1 MQEAS
6 SARTRRGVYLPFQ
19 EGHGLLLSFSV
30 LISLSLLCLP
40 GKKPNVGEKPNA
52 TPLELVALLLLA
64 LPLLFTLQ
72 KFVEDEDNGERSQ

>member
-1 MQEAS
+1 MQEA

-40 GKKPNVGEKPNA
+40 GKKPNVGKKPNA
-52 TPLELVALLLLA
+52 TPLALVALLPLA
-64 LPLLFTLQ
+64 PPPLYTLQ
-72 KFVEDEDNGERSQ
+72 KFVVDEDNGERSQ

>member
-1 MQEAS
+1 MQEA

-52 TPLELVALLLLA
+52 TPMEKVARLLAA
-64 LPLLFTLQ
+64 LPLLFTPQ
-72 KFVEDEDNGERSQ
+72 KTVEDEDNGERSQ

>member
-6 SARTRRGVYLPFQ
+6 AQTRQGVNLPFQ

-40 GKKPNVGEKPNA
+40 GKKPNA
-52 TPLELVALLLLA
+52 TPFAFVALLLFA

-72 KFVEDEDNGERSQ
+72 KFVVDDANGERSQ

>member
-6 SARTRRGVYLPFQ
+6 AQTRRGVNLPFQ

-40 GKKPNVGEKPNA
+40 GKKPNVGEEPNA
-52 TPLELVALLLLA
+52 TPFAFVALLLFA
-64 LPLLFTLQ
+64 LPLLFVAQ
-72 KFVEDEDNGERSQ
+72 KFVVEEANGERSQ

>member
-1 MQEAS
+1 MQEA

-40 GKKPNVGEKPNA
+40 GKKPNMGEEPNA
-52 TPLELVALLLLA
+52 TPLELVALLLLLA

>member
-1 MQEAS
+1 MQEA
-6 SARTRRGVYLPFQ
+6 SARTRRGVNLPFQ